1 MSVSWLL
8 RCRPSD
14 FFDVIDVADGINDE
28 STAPPMSR
36 QEYKMHFIIIV
47 DRSKEI
53 RMSSKI
59 VDISICA
66 CDVSMFSNIYRLPR
80 VLLKPLRYTQEDY
93 YYYYDGIKTQRRRAW
108 CTTSKLTMNP
118 RVDRRSNAR
127 FQYVADRSLIQA
139 QRVRTQLTCEEHL
152 NHLFSA
158 CHLSSY
164 PFAFVSALIVL
175 SRNM

>member
-47 DRSKEI
+47 DRNEEI

-80 VLLKPLRYTQEDY
+80 VLLKPVRYTQEDY
-93 YYYYDGIKTQRRRAW
+93 YYYDGIKTKRRRAR
-108 CTTSKLTMNP
+108 CSTTYFKVNHES
-118 RVDRRSNAR
+118 
-127 FQYVADRSLIQA
+127 
-139 QRVRTQLTCEEHL
+139 TC
-152 NHLFSA
+152 
-158 CHLSSY
+158 
-164 PFAFVSALIVL
+164 
-175 SRNM
+175 R